1 MQIGGGCCHAPIT
14 CHGTEFCPRC
24 CVPKRMKHK
33 RCRDGTAHV
42 LICSTPSDLEAKL
55 TAQLH
60 ENKIHVQQRYS
71 NNFLKSRRVKMA
83 AAYSLTAEEA
93 EVVLVDALCLCNINV
108 GRENF
113 SCLLFFFLG
122 NFTVY
127 ILGVGDMCRQFLG
140 IFGCVFFFFCKVC
153 GSCK

>member
-1 MQIGGGCCHAPIT
+1 MGSSRTNSMIFPYYSG
-14 CHGTEFCPRC
+14 
-24 CVPKRMKHK
+24 MKHK

-113 SCLLFFFLG
+113 SCLLFFFPRE
-122 NFTVY
+122 FY
-127 ILGVGDMCRQFLG
+127 GVHIRCW
-140 IFGCVFFFFCKVC
+140 
-153 GSCK
+153 